1 MKVFSK
7 LTILFTIIF
16 NTTLF
21 AQDTL
26 KANTSVSIKTDIF
39 LPLIGIATN
48 YKIGSLTIEFSI
60 NRRHSL
66 QLTGL
71 ISSYTSKEKQNNS
84 RQIFP
89 AYKFYLSKKKIQQ
102 GFYSGI
108 YIKGSRLIEIIDNR
122 HDYYNPTYLEF
133 RTKSIS
139 GGPIIGYQN
148 YFKKRIVFEILV
160 GIGASKVI
168 HREII
173 KSGDIGLG
181 LIKES
186 HSDGILALNIGYK
199 F

>member
-7 LTILFTIIF
+7 LTILLLIIS

-26 KANTSVSIKTDIF
+26 KTNASLIIKSDIF
-39 LPLIGIATN
+39 LPLYGIARN
-48 YKIGSLTIEFSI
+48 YKTGSLTLEFLI
-60 NRRHSL
+60 KRRHSL

-71 ISSYTSKEKQNNS
+71 ISSYKSLERQNNS

-102 GFYSGI
+102 GFFSGI
-108 YIKGSRLIEIIDNR
+108 YIKGSQLITIFDNR
-122 HDYYNPTYLEF
+122 HRNYNPTYLEF

-148 YFKKRIVFEILV
+148 YFKKRIVFEILL
-160 GIGASKVI
+160 GFGARKVMQQ
-168 HREII
+168 EII
-173 KSGDIGLG
+173 KSGDIGFDS
-181 LIKES
+181 IKSS
-186 HSDGILALNIGYK
+186 HTDAILALNIGYK